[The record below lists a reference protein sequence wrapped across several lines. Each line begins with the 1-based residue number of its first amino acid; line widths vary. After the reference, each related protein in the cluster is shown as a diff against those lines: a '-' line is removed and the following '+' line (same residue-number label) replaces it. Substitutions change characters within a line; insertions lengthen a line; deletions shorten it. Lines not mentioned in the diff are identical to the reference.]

1 MPAKSACPSCG
12 KTFISLEAFDAHR
25 TGRFRNNTRRCLT
38 EQEMRA
44 AGMAQNSKG
53 WWVVPAQSEAQ
64 VSGNSAFKR

>member
-25 TGRFRNNTRRCLT
+25 TGSFRNDTRRCMT

-44 AGMAQNSKG
+44 AGMTQNSKG
-53 WWVVPAQSEAQ
+53 WWVVPAKSQAQ
-64 VSGNSAFKR
+64 VVNSAFKR